1 MKSITVV
8 SGKGGTG
15 KTTLTAGF
23 AAVAKSIVLAD
34 CDVDADDL
42 WLLLQ
47 PEIKSEKYFEG
58 GKLAYVDKEK
68 CTECGKCIEV
78 CRFDAISDEFVVSS
92 IDCEGCNVCAYVC
105 PVDAITLSIREAG
118 KWFISDTRFGP
129 MVHAR
134 LAAGQGNSG
143 RLVSLVREQAEKI
156 AVEQNLEYVLI
167 DGPPGIGCP
176 VIASL
181 SGTDLVLIVTEPTLS
196 AMHDMERILGL
207 AEHFQTP
214 AIVCINKYD
223 INLKNTREI
232 ERFLRENNI
241 ELVDKIPFDLNMVR
255 ALTEA
260 KTIVEYAP
268 KKRIA
273 LIIENIWR
281 KIINRLG

>member
-1 MKSITVV
+1 MKSITVI

-23 AAVAKSIVLAD
+23 AAVAENIVLAD
-34 CDVDADDL
+34 CDVDAADL
-42 WLLLQ
+42 HILIQ
-47 PEIKSEKYFEG
+47 PEIKSEQNFEG
-58 GKLAYVDKEK
+58 GKLAHIDPEK
-68 CTECGKCIEV
+68 CTECGECVEV
-78 CRFDAISDEFVVSS
+78 CRFDAISDDFVVSP

-105 PVDAITLSIREAG
+105 PVDAITLNIRESG

-129 MVHAR
+129 MVHAY
-134 LAAGQGNSG
+134 LAPGQGNSG

-176 VIASL
+176 VIASI

-207 AEHFQTP
+207 TEHFRVP
-214 AIVCINKYD
+214 AIVSINKYD
-223 INLKNTREI
+223 INLNNTREI

-268 KKRIA
+268 RKRIA
-273 LIIENIWR
+273 LIVENIWR
-281 KIINRLG
+281 KIISRLG